1 MRYYYKDNKGNLFNF
16 KSEHFV
22 KYKEVTETTTLTDE
36 NGNPFLDENGEP
48 ITQTVT
54 QTVRDGLEDGYTQIT
69 EEEFNEL
76 SNKRYEP
83 TEEQKSKIE
92 KARQIAEL
100 KKKLADTDYIVLK
113 IAEAQA
119 DGDTETVA
127 ELKTTYATELANR
140 KAWREQ
146 INEIEGQL
154 NTAITH

>member
-48 ITQTVT
+48 ITETIT
-54 QTVRDGLEDGYTQIT
+54 KTVRDGLEDGYTQIT

-83 TEEQKSKIE
+83 TEEQKAKIE

-113 IAEAQA
+113 MAEAQS

-127 ELKTTYATELANR
+127 ELKMTYAPELANR
-140 KAWREQ
+140 KAWREE
-146 INEIEGQL
+146 INVLEG
-154 NTAITH
+154 

>member
-16 KSEHFV
+16 KSEYFV

-48 ITQTVT
+48 ITQTIT

-83 TEEQKSKIE
+83 TEEQKAKIE

-119 DGDTETVA
+119 DGETETVA
-127 ELKTTYATELANR
+127 ALKTTYATELANR

-146 INEIEGQL
+146 INKLEG
-154 NTAITH
+154 

>member
-36 NGNPFLDENGEP
+36 NGNHFLDENGEP
-48 ITQTVT
+48 ITQTIT

-83 TEEQKSKIE
+83 TEEQKAKIE

-119 DGDTETVA
+119 DGETEKIA

-146 INEIEGQL
+146 INELEG
-154 NTAITH
+154 

>member
-1 MRYYYKDNKGNLFNF
+1 MKYYYKDNKGNLFNF

-48 ITQTVT
+48 ITQTIT
-54 QTVRDGLEDGYTQIT
+54 ETVRDGLEDGYTQIT
-69 EEEFNEL
+69 EEEFNAL

-83 TEEQKSKIE
+83 TEEQKAKIE

-119 DGDTETVA
+119 DGETETVA

-140 KAWREQ
+140 KAWREH
-146 INEIEGQL
+146 INELGG
-154 NTAITH
+154 

>member
-36 NGNPFLDENGEP
+36 NGNPLLDENGEP
-48 ITQTVT
+48 ITETIT

-76 SNKRYEP
+76 SKPPEL
-83 TEEQKSKIE
+83 TEEQKAKIE
-92 KARQIAEL
+92 KARHIAEL

-127 ELKTTYATELANR
+127 ALKTTYATELANR

-146 INEIEGQL
+146 INELGG
-154 NTAITH
+154 

>member
-48 ITQTVT
+48 ITQTIT

-69 EEEFNEL
+69 EEEFSEL

-83 TEEQKSKIE
+83 TEEQKAKIE

-100 KKKLADTDYIVLK
+100 KKKLDNTDYIVLK
-113 IAEAQA
+113 IAEALA

-127 ELKTTYATELANR
+127 ALKTTYATELANR

-146 INEIEGQL
+146 INELEG
-154 NTAITH
+154 

>member
-48 ITQTVT
+48 ITQTIT

-76 SNKRYEP
+76 NNKRYEP
-83 TEEQKSKIE
+83 TEEQKAKIE
-92 KARQIAEL
+92 KARRIAEL

-119 DGDTETVA
+119 DGETETVA

-146 INEIEGQL
+146 INKLEG
-154 NTAITH
+154 

>member
-1 MRYYYKDNKGNLFNF
+1 MKYYYKDNKGNLFNF

-36 NGNPFLDENGEP
+36 NGNHFLDENGEP
-48 ITQTVT
+48 ITQTIT

-83 TEEQKSKIE
+83 TEEQKAKIE

-119 DGDTETVA
+119 DGETEKIA

-146 INEIEGQL
+146 INELEG
-154 NTAITH
+154 

>member
-1 MRYYYKDNKGNLFNF
+1 MRYYYKDNNVNLFSF

-36 NGNPFLDENGEP
+36 NGNPFLDVNGEP
-48 ITQTVT
+48 ITQTIT
-54 QTVRDGLEDGYTQIT
+54 KTVRDGLEDGYTQIT
-69 EEEFNEL
+69 EEEFNTL
-76 SNKRYEP
+76 SSKRYEP
-83 TEEQKSKIE
+83 TEEQKAKIE

-119 DGDTETVA
+119 DGETAMVE
-127 ELKTTYATELANR
+127 ELKTIYATELANR

-146 INEIEGQL
+146 INKLEG
-154 NTAITH
+154 

>member
-48 ITQTVT
+48 ITQTIT
-54 QTVRDGLEDGYTQIT
+54 ETVRDGLEDGYTQIT

-83 TEEQKSKIE
+83 TEEQKAKIE
-92 KARQIAEL
+92 KARKIAEL

-146 INEIEGQL
+146 INELEG
-154 NTAITH
+154 

>member
-16 KSEHFV
+16 KTEHFV

-36 NGNPFLDENGEP
+36 NGNPFLDKNGEP
-48 ITQTVT
+48 ITQTIT

-83 TEEQKSKIE
+83 TEEQKAKIE

-119 DGDTETVA
+119 DGDMETVA
-127 ELKTTYATELANR
+127 ALKITYAKELANR
-140 KAWREQ
+140 KTWREQ
-146 INEIEGQL
+146 INKLEG
-154 NTAITH
+154 

>member
-1 MRYYYKDNKGNLFNF
+1 MRYYYKDNKGNLFSF

-48 ITQTVT
+48 ITQTIT

-83 TEEQKSKIE
+83 TEEQKAKIE

-119 DGDTETVA
+119 DGETEKIA

-146 INEIEGQL
+146 INKLEG
-154 NTAITH
+154 

>member
-16 KSEHFV
+16 KSEHFI

-36 NGNPFLDENGEP
+36 NGNPFLNENGEP

-54 QTVRDGLEDGYTQIT
+54 KTVRDGLEDGYTQIT

-83 TEEQKSKIE
+83 TEEQKAKIE
-92 KARQIAEL
+92 KTRQIAEL
-100 KKKLADTDYIVLK
+100 KKKLDNTDYIVLK

-140 KAWREQ
+140 KTWREQ
-146 INEIEGQL
+146 INKLEG
-154 NTAITH
+154 

>member
-1 MRYYYKDNKGNLFNF
+1 MRYYYKNNKGSLFNF

-54 QTVRDGLEDGYTQIT
+54 KTVRDGLEDGYTQIT

-83 TEEQKSKIE
+83 TEEQKAKIE
-92 KARQIAEL
+92 KARRIAEL

-119 DGDTETVA
+119 DGETEKIA

-146 INEIEGQL
+146 INKLEG
-154 NTAITH
+154 

>member
-16 KSEHFV
+16 KTEHFV

-48 ITQTVT
+48 ITQTIT

-83 TEEQKSKIE
+83 TEEQKAKIE

-100 KKKLADTDYIVLK
+100 KKKLAETDYIVLK

-127 ELKTTYATELANR
+127 ALKITYATELANR

-146 INEIEGQL
+146 INKLGG
-154 NTAITH
+154 

>member
-1 MRYYYKDNKGNLFNF
+1 MRYYYKKANGSLFNL
-16 KSEHFV
+16 KSPLAD
-22 KYKEVTETTTLTDE
+22 LT
-36 NGNPFLDENGEP
+36 
-48 ITQTVT
+48 
-54 QTVRDGLEDGYTQIT
+54 GYTQIT

-83 TEEQKSKIE
+83 TEEQKAKIE

-119 DGDTETVA
+119 YGDTETVA
-127 ELKTTYATELANR
+127 ELKITYATELANR

-146 INEIEGQL
+146 VDELEN
-154 NTAITH
+154 